1 MEMSVA
7 TISRQA
13 GMANVILVN
22 SITSV
27 SVPTDLS
34 ATDIPVTMLVTIAVT
49 VIVVKIKGKMYPIT
63 ETVRTLMFEI
73 EI

>member
-7 TISRQA
+7 TVGRQA
-13 GMANVILVN
+13 GMVNVILVN

-34 ATDIPVTMLVTIAVT
+34 ATDIPVSMLDTIAVT
-49 VIVVKIKGKMYPIT
+49 VIVVKIKGQMYPIT
-63 ETVRTLMFEI
+63 ETVRTLVFET